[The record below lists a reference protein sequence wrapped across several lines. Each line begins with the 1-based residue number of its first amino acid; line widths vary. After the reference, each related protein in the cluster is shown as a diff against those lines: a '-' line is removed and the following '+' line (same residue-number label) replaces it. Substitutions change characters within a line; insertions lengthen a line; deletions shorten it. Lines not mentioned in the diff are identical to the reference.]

1 MEATMR
7 RWATA
12 VFLLILPSVLAGCG
26 TSGEPTQADLRA
38 TWESRNVPPID
49 YKGDILAYMR
59 TYLNDPTGVRNAAV
73 TAPARKVIPGDPA
86 DRFISCVRYTA
97 KNSTGQYGAARTG
110 FAVYAN
116 GKLDRFIETPVV
128 VREVCREA
136 AFEPFPELQQ
146 LKR

>member
-7 RWATA
+7 RWAAGA
-12 VFLLILPSVLAGCG
+12 VLLFLPNLLAACG

-38 TWESRNVPPID
+38 TWEARNVAPAN

-59 TYLNDPTGVRNAAV
+59 TYLNDPAGVRNAAV
-73 TAPARKVIPGDPA
+73 APPARKIIPGDPA

-97 KNSTGQYGAARTG
+97 KTSSGQYGAGKIG

-136 AFEPFPELQQ
+136 AFAPFPELER

>member
-1 MEATMR
+1 MPRGVA
-7 RWATA
+7 AA
-12 VFLLILPSVLAGCG
+12 GLLILTIGLAGCG

-38 TWESRNVPPID
+38 TWESRNVSPTN
-49 YKGDILAYMR
+49 YKGDIVAYMR
-59 TYLNDPTGVRNAAV
+59 TYLDDPGGVRNAAV
-73 TAPARKVIPGDPA
+73 ATPARKVIPGDPA

-97 KNSTGQYGAARTG
+97 KTSTGQYGAAKTG

-136 AFEPFPELQQ
+136 AFEPFPELERLQ
-146 LKR
+146 R

>member
-7 RWATA
+7 RWAAAA
-12 VFLLILPSVLAGCG
+12 VLLPLTIMLAACG

-38 TWESRNVPPID
+38 TWESRNVAPVN
-49 YKGDILAYMR
+49 YKSDILAYMR
-59 TYLNDPTGVRNAAV
+59 TYLNDPSGVRNAAV
-73 TAPARKVIPGDPA
+73 APPARKVIPGDPA

-97 KNSTGQYGAARTG
+97 KTSTGQYGAGKTG

-116 GKLDRFIETPVV
+116 GKLDRFVETPVL

>member
-1 MEATMR
+1 MR
-7 RWATA
+7 RWAA
-12 VFLLILPSVLAGCG
+12 APVLIFLPIMLAACG

-38 TWESRNVPPID
+38 TWEARNVPPTNH
-49 YKGDILAYMR
+49 KGDIVAYMR
-59 TYLNDPTGVRNAAV
+59 TYLNDPGGVRNAAV
-73 TAPARKVIPGDPA
+73 AAPARKVIPGDPA

-97 KNSTGQYGAARTG
+97 KTSSGQYGAAKTG

-136 AFEPFPELQQ
+136 AFEPFPELERLQ
-146 LKR
+146 R

>member
-1 MEATMR
+1 MR
-7 RWATA
+7 RCAA
-12 VFLLILPSVLAGCG
+12 PAGLLILTVALAGCG

-38 TWESRNVPPID
+38 TWESRNVSPTNYRD
-49 YKGDILAYMR
+49 DILAYMR
-59 TYLNDPTGVRNAAV
+59 TYLNDPGGVRNAAV
-73 TAPARKVIPGDPA
+73 AAPARKVIPGDPA

-97 KNSTGQYGAARTG
+97 KTSTGQYGAAKTG

-136 AFEPFPELQQ
+136 AFEPFPELERLQ
-146 LKR
+146 R

>member
-1 MEATMR
+1 MR
-7 RWATA
+7 RCAAAA
-12 VFLLILPSVLAGCG
+12 VLLSLMIMLAGCG

-38 TWESRNVPPID
+38 TWEARNVPPTN

-59 TYLNDPTGVRNAAV
+59 TYLNDPTGVRNAGV
-73 TAPARKVIPGDPA
+73 TAPARKIIPGDPA

-97 KNSTGQYGAARTG
+97 KTSTGQYGAQKIG

-116 GKLDRFIETPVV
+116 GKLDRFIETPVA

-136 AFEPFPELQQ
+136 VFEPFPELQQ

>member
-1 MEATMR
+1 MR
-7 RWATA
+7 RWAAAA
-12 VFLLILPSVLAGCG
+12 VLLFLAIMLAGCG

-38 TWESRNVPPID
+38 TWDARNIPPVD
-49 YKGDILAYMR
+49 HKGDIVAYMR
-59 TYLNDPTGVRNAAV
+59 SYLNDPAGVRNAAV
-73 TAPARKVIPGDPA
+73 AAPARKIIPGDPA

-97 KNSTGQYGAARTG
+97 KTSTGQYGAAKTG

-136 AFEPFPELQQ
+136 AFEPFPELERLQ
-146 LKR
+146 R

>member
-1 MEATMR
+1 MR
-7 RWATA
+7 RWAA
-12 VFLLILPSVLAGCG
+12 ALVLIFLPIMLAACG

-38 TWESRNVPPID
+38 TWEARNVPPTNH
-49 YKGDILAYMR
+49 KGDIVAYMR
-59 TYLNDPTGVRNAAV
+59 TYLNDPGGVRNAAV
-73 TAPARKVIPGDPA
+73 AAPARKVIPGDPA

-97 KNSTGQYGAARTG
+97 KTSSGQYGAAKTG

-136 AFEPFPELQQ
+136 AFEPFPELERLQ
-146 LKR
+146 R

>member
-1 MEATMR
+1 MR
-7 RWATA
+7 RWAAAA
-12 VFLLILPSVLAGCG
+12 VLLPLTIMLAGCG

-38 TWESRNVPPID
+38 TWESRNVPPTN
-49 YKGDILAYMR
+49 YRGDIVAYMR
-59 TYLNDPTGVRNAAV
+59 TYLNDPSGVRNAAV
-73 TAPARKVIPGDPA
+73 SAPARKVIPGDPA
-86 DRFISCVRYTA
+86 DRFTSCVRYTA
-97 KNSTGQYGAARTG
+97 KTSTGQYGAQKTG

-116 GKLDRFIETPVV
+116 GKLDRFIDTPVLV